1 MNYRF
6 ATVSRRKQKI
16 KTEKYDGSYSNF
28 SKREKKKK
36 KPKTILKVVFLFTSR
51 SINMCNSAK
60 FVLIIAKRRC
70 YFDSISFVYALF

>member
-28 SKREKKKK
+28 SKRERKKKEAQNN
-36 KPKTILKVVFLFTSR
+36 TESCFL
-51 SINMCNSAK
+51 
-60 FVLIIAKRRC
+60 V
-70 YFDSISFVYALF
+70 YFQKY